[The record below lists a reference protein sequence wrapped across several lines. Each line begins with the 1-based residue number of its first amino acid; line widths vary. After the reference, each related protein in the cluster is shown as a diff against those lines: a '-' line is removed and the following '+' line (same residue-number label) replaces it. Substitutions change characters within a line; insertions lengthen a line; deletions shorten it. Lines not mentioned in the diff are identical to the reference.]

1 MRLLEDLINRGFRE
15 LYARKEASGQ
25 RHLWD
30 EDAHPRGQPDNA
42 GQFIAKD
49 EAPAQRKEPEAEDT
63 VLDHADDRP
72 AEATKPKS
80 LTFGDWAKSP
90 DGHFGKISGGS
101 MGSDQ
106 VSLVDASGRGLGY
119 YDRNDLKPPAWKDLE
134 KAADEAKAHGDYAT
148 AADHLERAAKEYDG
162 DNSNKRYF
170 MGEAAARARK
180 IADRQPLPPPHERTA
195 PRNHDPRPPK
205 DADEFLTLSETM
217 KAERNRPGGF
227 PSESR
232 TKPVEDHGTP
242 LGAWRIDDQLK
253 GIYGHQ
259 IEQLRELDPHRLVFS
274 EDMAMTNDEGR
285 GDDAERY
292 RDWRKE
298 GRRPPPI
305 SVIETEN
312 GDLRITDG
320 HRRARAAQLAGLPI
334 EAWVS
339 PAVPTGKIDSNGNE
353 IKTGLT
359 WEMVKNKRGEL
370 DQKDKWHDPEN
381 PPSELKVEKPKAG
394 GDLSAKIARAKAIHD
409 EIEAMPLNMPAD
421 PKPGDL
427 QKAID
432 AREAKRDVLRAERD
446 AIAADSGLKASRPLK
461 KEMHFNLVSRAK
473 AGDKLAQAELDARD
487 TDTRRQEDPAEI
499 AKHFGGEVPSLDQ
512 VNKWMNSK
520 DEDPHPGAKGT
531 GGKPTDEEMEH
542 FYFLHGAARYHEKQA
557 GDKNVKQAGDA
568 TAIEF
573 TRTTPGGGI
582 GKILVHPSTKYPGTW
597 QLSEVGRD
605 GKPWGD
611 TNFKTKENALRA
623 IAGESVEGEMSYG
636 RPGEWEITGKMGGK
650 PAEAPGFALER
661 ETVPKAPEPPAAY
674 REYTEMMGKAG
685 LEPRPFKQWEQDR
698 KETLAKQQQA
708 AGAKR
713 DVAAKAENAAALPK
727 VGDRKSVGG
736 IGEST
741 LRKHAQADGIS
752 YQLWENAAG
761 EHYLHA
767 FDVDSGSMI
776 EGRKYGTGRKA
787 EAAQAFYNAAK
798 FADEEPA
805 ADPLQGKY
813 DEYRSM
819 MQGAKLTPRPFEDW
833 KKGLKPQAE
842 PAKSKSIEDLIREAG
857 PVRHR
862 VNTDSSPIAASQ
874 ELAGLRRQAVA
885 LGMDASEFEQKAID
899 EAAKYADVKKLEREA
914 KALEKRLAGTHPT
927 FGEDYPHETRARATT
942 RAANSGKLAES
953 LRDVKE
959 ALSKAKGAQSPTAEE
974 IELAGGPDSIG
985 HDTLKL
991 LAGHSK
997 ASYGNREF
1005 VADIRKKAGERFA
1018 GFDAMV
1024 KELEEKAGDNST
1036 LREMLAEARP
1046 RRDIIARVL
1055 AHHDADPSISLQAPP
1070 PAAELKERAKA
1081 DEDQQASN
1089 RKWDGAKHAKTA
1101 AKLREMADSMAEAA
1115 DADLGRD
1122 RLTNTSK
1129 RARQAGHA
1137 ISDAYRRQAEAN
1149 TLRNIADHLE
1159 GGNAEHLRGVK
1170 NRAQVEALD
1179 TALRQGFNN
1188 RTRNNYA
1195 EYERDKEGHRT
1206 EADAQAA
1213 KFPFP
1218 FVHKDHVKN
1227 IAEAIRG
1234 KPGTAKA
1241 IARATRLVAGTEYGA
1256 KAETQADI
1264 DALDELI
1271 GLGEHFGAGH
1281 SATHAVRMLKDERKE
1296 YNRLVSAGITPDNFN
1311 AALEEYRQLKSYG
1324 EREPAWKKL
1333 ERGLIG
1339 RKIPGFFPTPKT
1351 VIGKMLDRA
1360 KIEPGM
1366 SVLEPSAGKGD
1377 ILDALKSRHPEA
1389 QAKALEISGDLRAV
1403 IEGKGHTVAGED
1415 FLEHGEKYDRVI
1427 GNPPFENH
1435 QDIDHLR
1442 HAYSLLKPGGRVVF
1456 VMSSGPFFREQNK
1469 DREFR
1474 EWFDSI
1480 GGEVEDLPQGSFAGS
1495 DAFRQTGVSTK
1506 LVTIDKPQ

>member
-1 MRLLEDLINRGFRE
+1 MRLLETLILRGFRE
-15 LYARKEASGQ
+15 LYSKESPGQ

-30 EDAHPRGQPDNA
+30 EDAHPRNADGEFAPKGEGEQSKPD
-42 GQFIAKD
+42 
-49 EAPAQRKEPEAEDT
+49 EDT
-63 VLDHADDRP
+63 VLDHA
-72 AEATKPKS
+72 
-80 LTFGDWAKSP
+80 
-90 DGHFGKISGGS
+90 
-101 MGSDQ
+101 
-106 VSLVDASGRGLGY
+106 
-119 YDRNDLKPPAWKDLE
+119 
-134 KAADEAKAHGDYAT
+134 
-148 AADHLERAAKEYDG
+148 
-162 DNSNKRYF
+162 
-170 MGEAAARARK
+170 
-180 IADRQPLPPPHERTA
+180 
-195 PRNHDPRPPK
+195 
-205 DADEFLTLSETM
+205 
-217 KAERNRPGGF
+217 
-227 PSESR
+227 
-232 TKPVEDHGTP
+232 
-242 LGAWRIDDQLK
+242 
-253 GIYGHQ
+253 
-259 IEQLRELDPHRLVFS
+259 
-274 EDMAMTNDEGR
+274 
-285 GDDAERY
+285 
-292 RDWRKE
+292 
-298 GRRPPPI
+298 
-305 SVIETEN
+305 
-312 GDLRITDG
+312 
-320 HRRARAAQLAGLPI
+320 
-334 EAWVS
+334 
-339 PAVPTGKIDSNGNE
+339 
-353 IKTGLT
+353 
-359 WEMVKNKRGEL
+359 
-370 DQKDKWHDPEN
+370 
-381 PPSELKVEKPKAG
+381 
-394 GDLSAKIARAKAIHD
+394 
-409 EIEAMPLNMPAD
+409 
-421 PKPGDL
+421 
-427 QKAID
+427 
-432 AREAKRDVLRAERD
+432 
-446 AIAADSGLKASRPLK
+446 
-461 KEMHFNLVSRAK
+461 
-473 AGDKLAQAELDARD
+473 
-487 TDTRRQEDPAEI
+487 
-499 AKHFGGEVPSLDQ
+499 
-512 VNKWMNSK
+512 
-520 DEDPHPGAKGT
+520 
-531 GGKPTDEEMEH
+531 
-542 FYFLHGAARYHEKQA
+542 
-557 GDKNVKQAGDA
+557 
-568 TAIEF
+568 
-573 TRTTPGGGI
+573 
-582 GKILVHPSTKYPGTW
+582 
-597 QLSEVGRD
+597 
-605 GKPWGD
+605 
-611 TNFKTKENALRA
+611 
-623 IAGESVEGEMSYG
+623 
-636 RPGEWEITGKMGGK
+636 
-650 PAEAPGFALER
+650 AEAPGFALER

-685 LEPRPFKQWEQDR
+685 LEPRPFDQWDKDR
-698 KETLAKQQQA
+698 TATLAKQEA
-708 AGAKR
+708 RAKDAPSAR
-713 DVAAKAENAAALPK
+713 E
-727 VGDRKSVGG
+727 
-736 IGEST
+736 T
-741 LRKHAQADGIS
+741 
-752 YQLWENAAG
+752 
-761 EHYLHA
+761 
-767 FDVDSGSMI
+767 
-776 EGRKYGTGRKA
+776 
-787 EAAQAFYNAAK
+787 
-798 FADEEPA
+798 

-819 MQGAKLTPRPFEDW
+819 MQGAKLTPRPFDDW
-833 KKGLKPQAE
+833 KKGLKPAAEPGKISTEEPPRRTQAE
-842 PAKSKSIEDLIREAG
+842 LAVLAAKNMPAKEIAEVRKAAAMTKDEYVKHISDIWEEYPGYETERDRKQQVRMMAMAAATNHDFYKQVAEHLPPEGITQQLKEKSEAPAKS
-857 PVRHR
+857 
-862 VNTDSSPIAASQ
+862 
-874 ELAGLRRQAVA
+874 
-885 LGMDASEFEQKAID
+885 
-899 EAAKYADVKKLEREA
+899 
-914 KALEKRLAGTHPT
+914 
-927 FGEDYPHETRARATT
+927 DYPK
-942 RAANSGKLAES
+942 GKEKPS
-953 LRDVKE
+953 
-959 ALSKAKGAQSPTAEE
+959 AEE

-997 ASYGNREF
+997 ASYGSREF

-1081 DEDQQASN
+1081 DEDQQARN
-1089 RKWDGAKHAKTA
+1089 LKWDGAKHAKTA

-1122 RLTNTSK
+1122 RLTNTHK
-1129 RARQAGHA
+1129 RAREAGHA
-1137 ISDAYRRQAEAN
+1137 IKDAYRRQAEAN

-1179 TALRQGFNN
+1179 TALRRGFND

-1271 GLGEHFGAGH
+1271 GLGEHFGTGH

-1296 YNRLVSAGITPDNFN
+1296 YNRLVSAGITPENFH

-1403 IEGKGHTVAGED
+1403 IEGKGHTVAGDD
-1415 FLEHGEKYDRVI
+1415 FIEHGEKYDRVI

-1474 EWFDSI
+1474 GWFDSV
-1480 GGEVEDLPQGSFAGS
+1480 GGEVEDLPQGSFSGS